1 MTKNELI
8 KSIGTKVENVS
19 QKDIAS
25 VLDALSEVV
34 VDVVKADDDVSIP
47 GIGKVSVKTVPERRG
62 KIMMGERKGEE
73 YVVPEHKEPKIK
85 LAKGFKE
92 VLLQSDWSVIE
103 LNKQEKNIVDI
114 ITFDE
119 TEDIVDIF
127 IDKVYHTDK
136 TVALITDKE
145 LVEYA
150 MDELL
155 NDDYITI
162 KRVDLELDSEDAEYM
177 ISVDDDG
184 YMVVQPVEYYEDKYF
199 MGIEYAFVDMDG
211 CVEQMTI
218 DNLLDRDV
226 PVVLFGYEDECDC
239 DECECVCKKDEK
251 STTTSKESYFING
264 KSVDKSEFD
273 KKYEEFEEMYLD
285 NIRDMLLNYRSFM
298 DEVNEWR
305 RRMLRW

>member
-1 MTKNELI
+1 M
-8 KSIGTKVENVS
+8 
-19 QKDIAS
+19 
-25 VLDALSEVV
+25 
-34 VDVVKADDDVSIP
+34 
-47 GIGKVSVKTVPERRG
+47 
-62 KIMMGERKGEE
+62 
-73 YVVPEHKEPKIK
+73 
-85 LAKGFKE
+85 
-92 VLLQSDWSVIE
+92 
-103 LNKQEKNIVDI
+103 NKQEKN
-114 ITFDE
+114 
-119 TEDIVDIF
+119 IVDIF

-199 MGIEYAFVDMDG
+199 MGIEYAFVDIDG

-251 STTTSKESYFING
+251 PTTASTVSSKSATKSTYKINNKEVSKE
-264 KSVDKSEFD
+264 EFD

-285 NIRDMLLNYRSFM
+285 NIRDMLLNYCEMM
-298 DEVNEWR
+298 DEMNEWR
-305 RRMLRW
+305 KLFRW